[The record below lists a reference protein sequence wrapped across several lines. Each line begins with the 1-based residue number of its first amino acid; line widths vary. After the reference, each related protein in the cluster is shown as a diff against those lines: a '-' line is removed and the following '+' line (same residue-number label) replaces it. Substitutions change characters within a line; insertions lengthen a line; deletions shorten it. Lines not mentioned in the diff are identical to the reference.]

1 MGPLVA
7 FYILLYCCQQ
17 KHLPPA
23 SVYITANQKK
33 INYPHDSFVSNLKDS
48 IRVYIL
54 NYACVVAAAVPKW
67 WLYYFIPI
75 GRQCRNNNNN
85 MLKTKPE

>member
-33 INYPHDSFVSNLKDS
+33 KS
-48 IRVYIL
+48 IIHMIHLCLISRT
-54 NYACVVAAAVPKW
+54 P
-67 WLYYFIPI
+67 FEF
-75 GRQCRNNNNN
+75 
-85 MLKTKPE
+85 TS